1 MRRWKVSLQG
11 SRVRDGQGLAEPAP
25 TSGEWR
31 DTCDVAIVGGGIA
44 GVATALFLAEDGAR
58 VALFEKGVIGG
69 EASGRAVGFV
79 ESLLTDPRKQ
89 PALAHT
95 RRIWAGLSDRI
106 GEDTSFRP
114 GMVLAFDSVAEA
126 EAARAWRSDPAL
138 DHDARLLDADGLR
151 AAVPALSAA
160 WPLRGGILSTVDGHG
175 DPRRATPAIA
185 RGAAR
190 RGAALHQNCA
200 VRRVL
205 VENGRAIGV
214 ETERGT
220 VRAGAVVLAGG
231 IWNQILAAHLGFD
244 LPQLYGFATAT
255 EVRAPGLPTDIAGVV
270 NGCCFRPTPWGTHVV
285 GPHLSLAPVTP
296 LHLRNA
302 WRFRNALRALGP
314 ALDFAPA
321 LMLENTDDLAKI
333 LTAEH
338 GQAAR
343 RGQGRGRLWRQLHP
357 VVRGRGSSASPM
369 ATPSPAS
376 GDRRMAT
383 IKQPV
388 GVVAAI
394 TPWNFPNAM
403 ITRKVGPAL
412 AAGCTIRHQAR
423 RRKDAAVGARPGRA
437 GRAGGHPAGV
447 INIVTG
453 PGSKGRGQ

>member
-321 LMLENTDDLAKI
+321 AGHYRFVAQALRWGGSGQSPFEQLRILEP
-333 LTAEH
+333 E
-338 GQAAR
+338 AR
-343 RGQGRGRLWRQLHP
+343 RYSEWFALDRLLAPFGLDRVDLVQSWAGALATTPDNMPLLGAVPAIGNLHVISGMYYGFTFAPGLADQL
-357 VVRGRGSSASPM
+357 A
-369 ATPSPAS
+369 
-376 GDRRMAT
+376 
-383 IKQPV
+383 
-388 GVVAAI
+388 AAI
-394 TPWNFPNAM
+394 TGRQLPFDGAPFDLARFQGNP
-403 ITRKVGPAL
+403 TPAF
-412 AAGCTIRHQAR
+412 AA
-423 RRKDAAVGARPGRA
+423 
-437 GRAGGHPAGV
+437 
-447 INIVTG
+447 
-453 PGSKGRGQ
+453 